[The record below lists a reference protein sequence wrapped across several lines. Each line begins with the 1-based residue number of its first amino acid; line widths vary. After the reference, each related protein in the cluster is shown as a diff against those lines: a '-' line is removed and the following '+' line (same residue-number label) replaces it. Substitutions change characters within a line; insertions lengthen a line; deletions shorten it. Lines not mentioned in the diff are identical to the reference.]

1 MTDLFAELRIPTD
14 YGRNPRRPRFQE
26 AKELE
31 DVEPN
36 LVGTMQRLAPETAA
50 AWRTMK
56 QTAADA
62 GVQLLLVSG
71 FRSVAHQAD
80 IIRRKLVAG
89 QSIDAILAVNAAPG
103 FSEHHTGRAIDVASP
118 GTRPSRRSSSVPRR
132 SRGLRRMRAGSVSAC
147 RTDAAI
153 ASVSNTSRGTGRESR
168 LTTGGAKTRASDA
181 SSTIHSRRLFM
192 HRRLLRLAP
201 VGATLALLA
210 TSAHAAETI
219 RQWQFAQSGQ
229 TLELALREVAAPT
242 PAATEVA
249 VRVRAASLN
258 RRDLMMAA
266 GNYGRGGTQ
275 ANSVPLS
282 DGAGEVVA
290 VGANVT
296 RFKVGD
302 RVAGIFFEDW
312 IDGAPSAASLATAR
326 GGNSGGM
333 LSEIVVTDA
342 EGLVSIPAH
351 LSFEEA
357 ATLPCAGVTAWVG
370 LFKRGGLEPGDF
382 VLLEGTGGVSV
393 FGLQLAA
400 AAGAKPIITS
410 SSDAKLARARELGA
424 FGTVNYRSNPEWQRE
439 VRELTGGAGVDH
451 VLEVGGQDTLP
462 RALQALGFGG
472 HVAIIGGLSGFASD
486 VPVGTLMGLNATAS
500 GIYVGSRA
508 DFEALN
514 AFLSKHQ
521 IKPIVDK
528 VFDLEDAPAAFEAM
542 DSGDFFGKVVI
553 RL

>member
-1 MTDLFAELRIPTD
+1 MQVR
-14 YGRNPRRPRFQE
+14 RNRRF
-26 AKELE
+26 LSS
-31 DVEPN
+31 
-36 LVGTMQRLAPETAA
+36 LVTA
-50 AWRTMK
+50 
-56 QTAADA
+56 
-62 GVQLLLVSG
+62 
-71 FRSVAHQAD
+71 
-80 IIRRKLVAG
+80 
-89 QSIDAILAVNAAPG
+89 
-103 FSEHHTGRAIDVASP
+103 
-118 GTRPSRRSSSVPRR
+118 
-132 SRGLRRMRAGSVSAC
+132 
-147 RTDAAI
+147 
-153 ASVSNTSRGTGRESR
+153 
-168 LTTGGAKTRASDA
+168 GA
-181 SSTIHSRRLFM
+181 M
-192 HRRLLRLAP
+192 
-201 VGATLALLA
+201 LLA
-210 TSAHAAETI
+210 TGALAADGDTI
-219 RQWQFAQSGQ
+219 RQWQFARAAEGLK
-229 TLELALREVAAPT
+229 LELVEVPT
-242 PAATEVA
+242 PKPERGQVA
-249 VRVRAASLN
+249 VRVRAVSLN
-258 RRDLMMAA
+258 RRDLLMGA
-266 GNYGRGGTQ
+266 GRYGPGGSTGGG
-275 ANSVPLS
+275 VPLS

-290 VGANVT
+290 VGADVT

-312 IDGAPSAASLATAR
+312 IDGAPTAAALATAR

-333 LSEIVVTDA
+333 LSEVVVTDA
-342 EGLVSIPAH
+342 DGLVSIPNH
-351 LSFEEA
+351 LSYEEA

-370 LFKRGGLEPGDF
+370 LFKRGQLEPGDF

-424 FGTVNYRSNPEWQRE
+424 FGTVNYRTHADWQKE
-439 VRELTGGAGVDH
+439 VRALTGGAGVDQ

-462 RALQALGFGG
+462 RALEALAFGG

-514 AFLSKHQ
+514 AFLSEHK

-528 VFDLEDAPAAFEAM
+528 VFELADAKAAFAAM

>member
-1 MTDLFAELRIPTD
+1 MFSTFC
-14 YGRNPRRPRFQE
+14 RR
-26 AKELE
+26 
-31 DVEPN
+31 V
-36 LVGTMQRLAPETAA
+36 
-50 AWRTMK
+50 
-56 QTAADA
+56 
-62 GVQLLLVSG
+62 
-71 FRSVAHQAD
+71 
-80 IIRRKLVAG
+80 
-89 QSIDAILAVNAAPG
+89 APG
-103 FSEHHTGRAIDVASP
+103 A
-118 GTRPSRRSSSVPRR
+118 
-132 SRGLRRMRAGSVSAC
+132 
-147 RTDAAI
+147 
-153 ASVSNTSRGTGRESR
+153 
-168 LTTGGAKTRASDA
+168 
-181 SSTIHSRRLFM
+181 
-192 HRRLLRLAP
+192 LA
-201 VGATLALLA
+201 LALLA
-210 TSAHAAETI
+210 ASAHGAETI
-219 RQWQFAQSGQ
+219 RQWQFAPKGES
-229 TLELALREVAAPT
+229 LELALREVQAPT
-242 PAATEVA
+242 PAANEVA
-249 VRVRAASLN
+249 VRVRAVSLN
-258 RRDLMMAA
+258 RRDLMMVE
-266 GNYGRGGTQ
+266 GRYGRGGTQ
-275 ANSVPLS
+275 PNTVPLS

-312 IDGAPSAASLATAR
+312 LDGAPTAASLASAR
-326 GGNSGGM
+326 GGNAGGM
-333 LSEIVVTDA
+333 LSELVVTDA

-351 LSFEEA
+351 LTYEEA

-370 LFKRGGLEPGDF
+370 LFKRGGLQAGHY

-424 FGTVNYRSNPEWQRE
+424 FGTVNYRSNPEWQNE
-439 VRELTGGAGVDH
+439 VRALTGGAGVDQ

-462 RALQALGFGG
+462 RALQALAFGG

-514 AFLSKHQ
+514 AFLAKHE

-528 VFDLEDAPAAFEAM
+528 VFDLEDAPAAFAAM